1 MVSVGSLI
9 NVQISLA
16 AAAAA
21 GQNLTNL
28 LCVTSNLVVDLKQRL
43 REYTSSAAVAVDFG
57 ENGLEYAA
65 AVLAFAQTPQISNF
79 YVGRW
84 AQNAAQGQ
92 LIGAPLTAAQQA
104 IANFTAVGADG
115 GFSISIDGAGVEHIA
130 EINLS
135 AVVTLQ
141 GVAGAITTALAGAA
155 VCTWNPVEGN
165 FIFTSATTGATSA
178 VSFLTANTAG
188 GVTDISTLL
197 GGAASESGS
206 YVVQGQ
212 VAESALACAT
222 LFDSQ
227 FGNLWY
233 ALMMPSITNDADHM
247 AVFGYCQSSTRKHFY
262 GATTS
267 EAGVLVPTYTTDLAY
282 MASQAGFTKG
292 MVQYSSTNACAVAS
306 PIARILTVN
315 YAAANTAINLMW
327 QTCPNLLPEPNLST
341 DAQAALTAK
350 NCNVYAATDQSGSP
364 IFLTGTTPS
373 TDVFI
378 DTVIGADN
386 FAVDLQTALFGAFTL
401 AAVTPGK
408 IGFTDAGMHV
418 LVTATIG
425 VCDEYAT
432 NGFLGASGTWPG
444 GGFGSLKTGQ
454 VPPCEGC
461 YYVYA
466 APVATASQ
474 QVKQSRMAVPIQV
487 AGLLAGAINTAA
499 VLVTLVP

>member
-155 VCTWNPVEGN
+155 VCT
-165 FIFTSATTGATSA
+165 
-178 VSFLTANTAG
+178 
-188 GVTDISTLL
+188 LL

-292 MVQYSSTNACAVAS
+292 MVQYSST
-306 PIARILTVN
+306 
-315 YAAANTAINLMW
+315 
-327 QTCPNLLPEPNLST
+327 
-341 DAQAALTAK
+341 
-350 NCNVYAATDQSGSP
+350 
-364 IFLTGTTPS
+364 

-401 AAVTPGK
+401 AAVAPGK

-454 VPPCEGC
+454 VPPFEGC

-466 APVATASQ
+466 APVATATQ